1 MVAGIQA
8 SGSQTIS
15 NGNRSAC
22 RVRHLAHG
30 GANMLS
36 IRSKCKSCHHR
47 YTKSPRVGVGGFS
60 LLIRQGLAPRLVA
73 VVPPIEPFSYVI
85 GYASQEGEDKETAKE
100 ESP

>member
-8 SGSQTIS
+8 GGSQTIS
-15 NGNRSAC
+15 KENRSAC
-22 RVRHLAHG
+22 RVRHLAHSG
-30 GANMLS
+30 VNMLS

-47 YTKSPRVGVGGFS
+47 YMKSPELESGAF
-60 LLIRQGLAPRLVA
+60 LIRQGLVPRLVA

>member
-8 SGSQTIS
+8 GGSQTIS
-15 NGNRSAC
+15 KENRSAC
-22 RVRHLAHG
+22 RVRHLAHSG
-30 GANMLS
+30 VNMLS

-47 YTKSPRVGVGGFS
+47 YMKSPRVGVGGFS
-60 LLIRQGLAPRLVA
+60 IPIRQGPAPRLVA
-73 VVPPIEPFSYVI
+73 VVSLIEPFSYVI

>member
-1 MVAGIQA
+1 
-8 SGSQTIS
+8 
-15 NGNRSAC
+15 
-22 RVRHLAHG
+22 
-30 GANMLS
+30 MLS

-47 YTKSPRVGVGGFS
+47 YMKSPRVGVGGFS